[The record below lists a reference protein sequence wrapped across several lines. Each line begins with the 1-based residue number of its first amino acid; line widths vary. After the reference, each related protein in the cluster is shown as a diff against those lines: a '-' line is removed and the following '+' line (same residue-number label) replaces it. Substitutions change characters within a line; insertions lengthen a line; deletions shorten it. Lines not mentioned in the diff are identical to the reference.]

1 MWDGKKMTK
10 KKRKNTTTTSI
21 KINVIRIE
29 MKKKWNQVMGK
40 CNDDDDD
47 YQYIGKKSLLLLLL
61 FCSIYNIK
69 VYTMTNDLFVCWS
82 WYNSI
87 GEYSVCVCVGVC
99 GERERIDQFKKKD
112 KNF

>member
-1 MWDGKKMTK
+1 
-10 KKRKNTTTTSI
+10 
-21 KINVIRIE
+21 
-29 MKKKWNQVMGK
+29 MKK

-47 YQYIGKKSLLLLLL
+47 YQYILAKNLCCCCCCFVVFTISR
-61 FCSIYNIK
+61 
-69 VYTMTNDLFVCWS
+69 YTQWQMICLFVCWS

-99 GERERIDQFKKKD
+99 GERERERELINLKKRQEFLGKEKQKKRTL